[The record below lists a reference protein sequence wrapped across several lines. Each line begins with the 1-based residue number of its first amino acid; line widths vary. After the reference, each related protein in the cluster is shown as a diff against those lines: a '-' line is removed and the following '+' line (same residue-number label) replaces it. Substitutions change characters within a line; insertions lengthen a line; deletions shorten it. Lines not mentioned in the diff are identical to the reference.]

1 MTDEFVLHKDSWVSL
16 ILFQKIPLTKFITL
30 YKFQLPD
37 GKHNLGCHAGEYVAC
52 RAKLNREYVVRYY
65 SPLTPIENV
74 DDLELAIKFDGKGLF
89 SKFMNDLKE
98 GDTLEFS
105 GPIGG
110 FSYEPNKHKKL
121 ALIAG
126 GTGISPMLQ
135 IISKVLSDP
144 KDKTIVKLLYGA
156 VEESELI
163 FKKELD
169 EMAKDSRLTL
179 YYTLDKA
186 PQNWK
191 HGNGYLTKE
200 VFQKELSGGEWQI
213 VVCGP
218 PKMCEIM
225 DKILFSID
233 GFNKDNVY
241 NFGRRSSL

>member
-1 MTDEFVLHKDSWVSL
+1 MTDDVVLHKGTWVSL
-16 ILFQKIPLTKFITL
+16 KLYEKVTLTKFITL
-30 YKFQLPD
+30 YKFKLPD
-37 GKHNLGCHAGEYVAC
+37 GKHNLGCKAGEYVAC
-52 RAKLNREYVVRYY
+52 RTKLNGEYVVRYY

-74 DDLELAIKFDGKGLF
+74 DDLELAIKFDGTGLF

-98 GDTLEFS
+98 GDELEFS

-110 FSYEPNKHKKL
+110 FAYQPNTYKKL

-135 IISKVLSDP
+135 IISKVLSD
-144 KDKTIVKLLYGA
+144 KNDTTQVELLYGA

-169 EMAKDSRLTL
+169 EMAKDKRLTL

-186 PQNWK
+186 PEGWK
-191 HGNGYLTKE
+191 HGKGYLTKD
-200 VFQKELSGGEWQI
+200 VFTKELSGGDWQ
-213 VVCGP
+213 VVICGP

-241 NFGRRSSL
+241 NFGRRA